1 MIASQGS
8 TQTKKATSDIV
19 GVDFATTGTK
29 MVRIKR
35 GKQGYVIFGLEEL
48 PTFDSL
54 GDRLDLPKALRS
66 KNLALAAT
74 SCSSVVRLLNLP
86 GFSEQAE
93 GAQNTVREHI
103 GGEEG
108 FRVSYEVAVPT
119 SRGRSEARVLAVA
132 LPEEDAQGVLDK
144 LSSSSVAPLSMEV
157 SALAAMSGFSHGP
170 LLRHRKETV
179 AFIEGGASVTCIGI
193 FTNGALSLFRK
204 FDFGTNTLISRV
216 QRQLGVDE
224 ETAND
229 IVRNNSFD
237 ITQITKE
244 VLAPVM
250 RQISISRE
258 FVERKGAGPIQ
269 RWYLSGGLATTHYWK
284 EQVAQSVGGIAHAW
298 NPFES
303 FEIAPSVDVDRWA
316 GQEVR
321 FAAAVGAAVGAL
333 EES

>member
-1 MIASQGS
+1 MIASQTS
-8 TQTKKATSDIV
+8 TQTKKAASDVV

-48 PTFDSL
+48 PAFDSL
-54 GDRLDLPKALRS
+54 GDRLDLPKTLRS

-74 SCSSVVRLLNLP
+74 SGSSIVRLLHLP
-86 GFSEQAE
+86 GFNEQVE
-93 GAQNTVREHI
+93 GAHGIVRNHI

-108 FRVSYEVAVPT
+108 FRVSYEVAVPS
-119 SRGRSEARVLAVA
+119 SRSRPEARVLAVA
-132 LPEEDAQGVLDK
+132 LPDEDAQGVLGK
-144 LSSSSVAPLSMEV
+144 FGSGSTAPLSMEV

-170 LLRHRKETV
+170 LFRHGKETV
-179 AFIEGGASVTCIGI
+179 AFIEGGASVTCLGI
-193 FTNGALSLFRK
+193 FSNGALQLFRK
-204 FDFGTNTLISRV
+204 FDFGTNNLINRI
-216 QRQLGVDE
+216 QRQLGVDQ

-229 IVRNNSFD
+229 IVRDNSFD

-244 VLAPVM
+244 VLAPVL
-250 RQISISRE
+250 RQMSISRE
-258 FVERKGAGPIQ
+258 FVERKGGGAIQ
-269 RWYLSGGLATTHYWK
+269 RWYLSGGLATTNYWQ
-284 EQVAQSVGGIAHAW
+284 EQITNSVGGIVHTW

-303 FEIAPSVDVDRWA
+303 FEISPTVDVERWA

-321 FAAAVGAAVGAL
+321 FAAALGAAVGAL